1 MNSTNTGWRLTRE
14 KYADLSGEGARRKGG
29 RWNSRGKAMVYLSAE
44 ASLPLLEILVH
55 LDVPP
60 DLLPQDYVLMR
71 VDLEPLAKSNPDIW
85 LEVGPTDVLEDKAS
99 KDFGDQWLEE
109 ERSPLLQVPSVIVQE
124 ANNLLLNPAHP
135 AVTALAKPILRP
147 FDFDHRLFNS

>member
-1 MNSTNTGWRLTRE
+1 MTPINTGWRLTRE

-71 VDLEPLAKSNPDIW
+71 VDLAPLAKSDPKSW
-85 LEVGPTDVLEDKAS
+85 LETGPASFLEDKDS
-99 KDFGDQWLEE
+99 KAFGDQWLEE
-109 ERSPLLQVPSVIVQE
+109 GRSPLLQVPSVVVRE
-124 ANNLLLNPAHP
+124 ASNLLLNPAHP
-135 AVTALAKPILRP
+135 TVAALAKPVLRP
-147 FDFDHRLFNS
+147 FDFDPRLFNS

>member
-1 MNSTNTGWRLTRE
+1 MTSINTGWRLTRE

-71 VDLEPLAKSNPDIW
+71 IDLEPLAKSSSKSW
-85 LEVGPTDVLEDKAS
+85 LETGPTDVLEDKES
-99 KDFGDQWLEE
+99 KAFGDQWLEE
-109 ERSPLLQVPSVIVQE
+109 ARSPLLQVPSVIVQE